1 MLYILVC
8 GTQLM
13 VRNRT
18 PTKQDR
24 NPPNNTEWKELKT
37 AERPDAGKQSTW
49 RRSGKESRGQT
60 VLALQPGC
68 DRILGR
74 RQLERKQLLKVT
86 FPEAIQS
93 SRGSLSGALCWA
105 LGK

>member
-13 VRNRT
+13 VRNGT

-37 AERPDAGKQSTW
+37 AERSGAGKQSTW
-49 RRSGKESRGQT
+49 RRSGKERAG
-60 VLALQPGC
+60 
-68 DRILGR
+68 DR
-74 RQLERKQLLKVT
+74 Q
-86 FPEAIQS
+86 F
-93 SRGSLSGALCWA
+93 
-105 LGK
+105 